1 MEPMTV
7 ALILVLAAIF
17 AVPCV
22 LAYTVLMKM
31 TRFAARSTHKTIHV
45 ISGIPRRR

>member
-7 ALILVLAAIF
+7 ALILVLACIL

-22 LAYTVLMKM
+22 IAYTILMKM
-31 TRFAARSTHKTIHV
+31 TRFAARSTHKTINV
-45 ISGIPRRR
+45 ITGIPRRR